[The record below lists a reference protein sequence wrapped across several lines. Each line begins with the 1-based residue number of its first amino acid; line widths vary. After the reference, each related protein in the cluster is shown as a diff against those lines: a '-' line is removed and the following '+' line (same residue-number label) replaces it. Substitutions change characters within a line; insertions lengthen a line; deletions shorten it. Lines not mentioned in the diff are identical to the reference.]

1 MSNQGDITR
10 PINQGVLQGPMLTF
24 PAGSSS
30 PTWMVDLAPQ
40 RHLNVIIIV
49 IFFYCS
55 LVHIVYELVLT
66 YSS

>member
-1 MSNQGDITR
+1 
-10 PINQGVLQGPMLTF
+10 MLTF

-40 RHLNVIIIV
+40 RDLNVIIIV